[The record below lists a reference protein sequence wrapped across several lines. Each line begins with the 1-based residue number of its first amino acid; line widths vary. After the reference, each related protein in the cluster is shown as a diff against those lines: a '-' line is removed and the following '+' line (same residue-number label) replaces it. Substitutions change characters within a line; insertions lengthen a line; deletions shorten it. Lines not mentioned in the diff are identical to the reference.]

1 MGWHARGLLPT
12 PDAELASGPIWW
24 CSTIQQ
30 WEAPRHHD
38 LTGGMQGPSPKW
50 LDNYTSIRET
60 RGDPPAEVAAWRK
73 EVIAKYPTLQAHR
86 LEREPPTGDAPAV
99 GCSHAR
105 SDCDVASSATE
116 TSKIRFSLCRGCRRF
131 CRRRLPRGGS
141 R

>member
-1 MGWHARGLLPT
+1 VTELSIVGLAEAAELLDVPLATIMGWHARGLLPT

-50 LDNYTSIRET
+50 LDHYTSIRET

-86 LEREPPTGDAPAV
+86 LER
-99 GCSHAR
+99 
-105 SDCDVASSATE
+105 
-116 TSKIRFSLCRGCRRF
+116 
-131 CRRRLPRGGS
+131 
-141 R
+141 